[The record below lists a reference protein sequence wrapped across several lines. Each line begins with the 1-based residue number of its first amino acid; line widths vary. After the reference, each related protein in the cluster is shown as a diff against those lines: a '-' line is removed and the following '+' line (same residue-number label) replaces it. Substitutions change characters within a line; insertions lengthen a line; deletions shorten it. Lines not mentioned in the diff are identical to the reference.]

1 MVGGSART
9 EVLDEGTDN
18 MLVHV
23 TELVTGGAA
32 RALGA
37 ARAPGAARAGG
48 ALRALRVG
56 MAPAQPRKF

>member
-18 MLVHV
+18 ILVHV

-32 RALGA
+32 RSLGA
-37 ARAPGAARAGG
+37 SRAPVAGK
-48 ALRALRVG
+48 ALL
-56 MAPAQPRKF
+56 QPQKF